1 MYPTKSDVIRVRLA
15 QKNDEIDQHADTE
28 QTSGTQPDDA
38 CTDLALIEAVNT
50 QTTKEQAQQ
59 NCDPLILGSAE
70 VNSTAAIIVVIIVV
84 VIIVDDY
91 RLIVSRIADFL
102 NLAAAVCADNCL
114 FRNWLTAVLAELG
127 RTLNGLLHLGLVG
140 LIATLLGLIRL
151 LILGLIA
158 LGSLLILRL
167 IALGSLLI
175 LRLIST
181 LNRCALGRL
190 VGLPCGLIRNALL
203 RLSSL
208 RSLGSLGINLSRR
221 RIAPTLGIIAVSGLC
236 QADS

>member
-15 QKNDEIDQHADTE
+15 QKNDEIDQHADAE

-50 QTTKEQAQQ
+50 QTTEEQAQQ

-70 VNSTAAIIVVIIVV
+70 VNSATAIIVIIIVVII
-84 VIIVDDY
+84 DDD

-127 RTLNGLLHLGLVG
+127 RTLNGLLHLRLVG

-151 LILGLIA
+151 LILG
-158 LGSLLILRL
+158 L

-208 RSLGSLGINLSRR
+208 RSLWSLGINLSRR

>member
-15 QKNDEIDQHADTE
+15 QKNDEIDQHADAE

-50 QTTKEQAQQ
+50 QTTEEQAQQ

-84 VIIVDDY
+84 IIDDD

-127 RTLNGLLHLGLVG
+127 RTLNGLLRLGLVG
-140 LIATLLGLIRL
+140 LIAAPLGLIRL
-151 LILGLIA
+151 LILG
-158 LGSLLILRL
+158 L

>member
-15 QKNDEIDQHADTE
+15 QKNDEIDQHADAE

-84 VIIVDDY
+84 IIDDD

-167 IALGSLLI
+167 I
-175 LRLIST
+175 ST

-208 RSLGSLGINLSRR
+208 GSLGSLGINLSRR

>member
-50 QTTKEQAQQ
+50 QTTEEQAQQ

-84 VIIVDDY
+84 IIDDD

-114 FRNWLTAVLAELG
+114 FRNWLTAVLAELS
-127 RTLNGLLHLGLVG
+127 RTLNGLLRLGLVG

-151 LILGLIA
+151 LILG
-158 LGSLLILRL
+158 L

>member
-15 QKNDEIDQHADTE
+15 QKNDEIDQHADAE

-84 VIIVDDY
+84 IIDDD

-140 LIATLLGLIRL
+140 LIATLLRLIRL

-167 IALGSLLI
+167 IA
-175 LRLIST
+175 T

-208 RSLGSLGINLSRR
+208 GSLGSLGINLSRR

>member
-15 QKNDEIDQHADTE
+15 QKNDEIDQHADAE

-84 VIIVDDY
+84 IIDDD

-158 LGSLLILRL
+158 LGSLLILGL

>member
-1 MYPTKSDVIRVRLA
+1 MYPTKSDVIRIGLA
-15 QKNDEIDQHADTE
+15 QKNDEIDQHADAE

-38 CTDLALIEAVNT
+38 CTDLTLIEAVNT
-50 QTTKEQAQQ
+50 QTTEEQAQQ
-59 NCDPLILGSAE
+59 NCNPLILGSAE
-70 VNSTAAIIVVIIVV
+70 VNSTAAIIVVII
-84 VIIVDDY
+84 DDD

-114 FRNWLTAVLAELG
+114 FRNWLTAVLAELS
-127 RTLNGLLHLGLVG
+127 RTLNGLLRLGLVR
-140 LIATLLGLIRL
+140 LIAALLGLIRL
-151 LILGLIA
+151 LILG
-158 LGSLLILRL
+158 L

-208 RSLGSLGINLSRR
+208 RSLGSLRINLSRR

>member
-28 QTSGTQPDDA
+28 QTSGAQPDDA

-50 QTTKEQAQQ
+50 QTTEEQAQQ
-59 NCDPLILGSAE
+59 NCNPLILGSAE

-84 VIIVDDY
+84 IIDDD

-114 FRNWLTAVLAELG
+114 FRNWLTAVLAELS
-127 RTLNGLLHLGLVG
+127 RALNGLLRLGLVG
-140 LIATLLGLIRL
+140 LIAALLGLIRL
-151 LILGLIA
+151 LILG
-158 LGSLLILRL
+158 L

>member
-15 QKNDEIDQHADTE
+15 QKNDEIDQHADAE

-84 VIIVDDY
+84 IIDDD

-127 RTLNGLLHLGLVG
+127 RTLNGLLHLRLVG

-151 LILGLIA
+151 LILG
-158 LGSLLILRL
+158 L

-208 RSLGSLGINLSRR
+208 RSLWSLGINLSRR

>member
-84 VIIVDDY
+84 VIIVDDD

-114 FRNWLTAVLAELG
+114 FRNWLTAVLAELC
-127 RTLNGLLHLGLVG
+127 RALNGLLHLGLVG

-167 IALGSLLI
+167 IT
-175 LRLIST
+175 T

>member
-15 QKNDEIDQHADTE
+15 QKNDEIDQHADAE

-50 QTTKEQAQQ
+50 QTTEEQAQQ

-84 VIIVDDY
+84 IIDDD

-114 FRNWLTAVLAELG
+114 FRNWLTAVLAELS
-127 RTLNGLLHLGLVG
+127 RALNGLLRLGLVG

-151 LILGLIA
+151 LILG
-158 LGSLLILRL
+158 L

-208 RSLGSLGINLSRR
+208 RSLGSLGINFSRR

>member
-84 VIIVDDY
+84 IIDDD
-91 RLIVSRIADFL
+91 RLIVSRIADFF

-114 FRNWLTAVLAELG
+114 FRNWLTAVLAELS
-127 RTLNGLLHLGLVG
+127 RTLNGLLHLRLVG

-158 LGSLLILRL
+158 LW
-167 IALGSLLI
+167 SLLI

>member
-15 QKNDEIDQHADTE
+15 QKNDEIDQHADAE

-84 VIIVDDY
+84 IIDDD

-114 FRNWLTAVLAELG
+114 FRNWLTAVLAELS
-127 RTLNGLLHLGLVG
+127 RTLNGLLRLGLVG
-140 LIATLLGLIRL
+140 LIAALLGLIRL
-151 LILGLIA
+151 LILG
-158 LGSLLILRL
+158 L

>member
-15 QKNDEIDQHADTE
+15 QKNDEIDQHADAE

-84 VIIVDDY
+84 IIDDD

-167 IALGSLLI
+167 I
-175 LRLIST
+175 ST